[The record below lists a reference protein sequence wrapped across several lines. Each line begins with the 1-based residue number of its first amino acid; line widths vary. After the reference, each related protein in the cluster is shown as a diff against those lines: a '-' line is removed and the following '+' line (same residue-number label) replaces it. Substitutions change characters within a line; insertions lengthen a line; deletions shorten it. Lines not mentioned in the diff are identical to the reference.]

1 MLTLIGVNKLELKQ
15 WLMLIMIVSGVVF
28 ISLMIALRM
37 IHKKEQNNEGYLAF
51 TQPAASGNWVNQF
64 KVWML
69 ISYQSS
75 MKVPLLR
82 TYILKIRKR
91 IAGVNI
97 HNEFDLRIHTMSAG
111 ICILGTFGCS
121 ITLLYCLNPD
131 IIYLLT
137 LILTA
142 IILNGL
148 FLDSY
153 INRLEKRLLLQMV
166 DFYTEVRHAYHRHG
180 IVEEALYDAA
190 EIAEEEIARHGFAI
204 ADALVSAGPDEELD
218 KYYETS
224 PNRFLKSF
232 AGISYLIMEYGDKVK
247 KEGSVYLNAL
257 SSLTQEIH
265 LDILRRNKLDY
276 LLRGLHF
283 IALIPVFFTKPIELW
298 ARKSFPLME
307 DYYLG
312 KYGVLTKIIIYVII
326 ILAYVLLQKLNS
338 LEDRAFE
345 SNPRRTGLE
354 QTIYGI
360 SKVGKLFKVFI
371 PRPDSRAYLKVSELL
386 RNTNHPLQVEWM
398 YVRRIVLFLGAVLIT
413 LSTCFFLHWIERN
426 RIISENPTESVVFD
440 SLSPEETKRYG
451 EIADED
457 RKWIN
462 SLNSS
467 DSTANYEQVS
477 RMVATSADKSLS
489 KDQLTAAVTRI
500 MDKLSR
506 LNNEYL
512 KWWEILL
519 SLGVGCSAYYF
530 PIWIL
535 YFHRRVRSMDM
546 KHEVYQFQ
554 TMITILR
561 ELERISVEEILEWM
575 HAYSVIFRTPIE
587 RCLLHYE
594 HGAEASLQFMKEE
607 SALPEFTRLAEKLL
621 LAVEKIPIAQAF
633 DDLESEMAFRFEQR
647 RLDYDKMLETKAS
660 LGRLIGF
667 TPMYALIFMYLVIPL
682 IWMSFTQM
690 SQYYDQIQ
698 KI

>member
-1 MLTLIGVNKLELKQ
+1 MNKLELKQ
-15 WLMLIMIVSGVVF
+15 WLMLVIMVSGVIFV
-28 ISLMIALRM
+28 SLMIALRI
-37 IHKKEQNNEGYLAF
+37 IHRNERSHDGYLAF
-51 TQPAASGNWVNQF
+51 TKPAGSRNWNNQF

-69 ISYQSS
+69 IIYHNSI
-75 MKVPLLR
+75 KIPVLR
-82 TYILKIRKR
+82 TYILKVRKR

-97 HNEFDLRIHTMSAG
+97 HNEFDLRIHTMSVG
-111 ICILGTFGCS
+111 MCILGTFGCS

-131 IIYLLT
+131 IFYLLT
-137 LILTA
+137 LILSA

-153 INRLEKRLLLQMV
+153 INRLEKRLLLHMV

-180 IVEEALYDAA
+180 IVEEALYDSA
-190 EIAEEEIARHGFAI
+190 EIADEEVARHGFAI
-204 ADALVSAGPDEELD
+204 ADALVSAHPDEELD

-247 KEGSVYLNAL
+247 KEGSVYLKAL

-283 IALIPVFFTKPIELW
+283 IALFPVFFTKPIELW
-298 ARKSFPLME
+298 ARRSFPLME

-312 KYGVLTKIIIYVII
+312 KYGMLTKIVIYVII
-326 ILAYVLLQKLNS
+326 ILAYVLLQKLS
-338 LEDRAFE
+338 GLENRAIEFG
-345 SNPRRTGLE
+345 SKRTGWE
-354 QTIYGI
+354 Q
-360 SKVGKLFKVFI
+360 KLYEIPKIGELLKVFI
-371 PRPDSRAYLKVSELL
+371 PGPDSKAYLKLTELL
-386 RNTNHPLQVEWM
+386 RDTNHPQKVEWL

-413 LSTCFFLHWIERN
+413 LSTCFILHSSERA
-426 RIISENPTESVVFD
+426 RIVSESPRESVMYD
-440 SLSPEETKRYG
+440 SLSPEKTKDYG
-451 EIADED
+451 EIGARD

-462 SLNSS
+462 RLDSS
-467 DSTANYEQVS
+467 GAPVNYDQVA
-477 RMVATSADKSLS
+477 RVVATDTDKSLS
-489 KDQLTAAVTRI
+489 TDQITITVNRI

-519 SLGVGCSAYYF
+519 SLGVGGLGYYF
-530 PIWIL
+530 PLWIL
-535 YFHRRVRSMDM
+535 YFQRRVRSMDM

-575 HAYSVIFRTPIE
+575 HAYSVLFRTPIE

-594 HGAEASLQFMKEE
+594 HGAEASLQLLKEE
-607 SALPEFTRLAEKLL
+607 VALPEFTRLVEKLL
-621 LAVEKIPIAQAF
+621 LAVEKIPITQAF